1 MRRKGK
7 PAMPLVGCKLLTATI
22 ENSMEG
28 SANRS
33 MYKEDVVCRLLVIAN
48 SATCNN
54 MTGPRVYYTC

>member
-1 MRRKGK
+1 
-7 PAMPLVGCKLLTATI
+7 MPLVGCKLLTATI